1 MHRKFENAGLAGALK
16 GLWSDTH
23 AYLYRRIEQ
32 KYTYISVSG
41 PNSPP
46 PPSPLNKKRPKTAEF
61 TEEDIKPNAIIKWI
75 LTNQIGRSEF

>member
-41 PNSPP
+41 PNSLL
-46 PPSPLNKKRPKTAEF
+46 PLNKKRPKTAEF
-61 TEEDIKPNAIIKWI
+61 TKEDIKPNAIIKWI